1 MFVREEILKSRLQEE
16 RHTFILKLNDYT
28 GVIHLHSDYSH
39 DGRASILEI
48 VEAARANGI
57 DFVMLT
63 DHDWLQ
69 AKHDGYERSYDGV
82 LLFIGI
88 EVTPRYNHYLAFG
101 IDEPLITCDLA
112 WVFPYEDEQEISPQF
127 YIDWV
132 RSKGGLGF
140 IAHPDH
146 EGALRFHVKQHPWN
160 DWSVTGYTGIGIW
173 DFMTDFQSRLKGY
186 PSALLSY
193 YFPAYRLR
201 GPKKETLARWDDLN
215 RSRKVVGIGELDN
228 HETVKKLLGIQFH
241 IFPFSKA
248 FRFIRTHILTEAEF
262 LKEDELDREIIL
274 SALRRGRAYVALE
287 YFERAEGFSFVIM
300 DESEVATMGD
310 EFFLDDLAIVQIELP
325 MKGKIRLIKDGEL
338 FREQVGR
345 ELTCGI
351 DEPGIYRV
359 EVYHRRALMYR
370 PWIFSNPIYVR

>member
-1 MFVREEILKSRLQEE
+1 MFVREEILKARLQEE
-16 RHTFILKLNDYT
+16 RHTFVLKLNDYA

-39 DGRASILEI
+39 DGRASILDI

-69 AKHDGYERSYDGV
+69 AKHDGHERSYDGV
-82 LLFIGI
+82 HLFIGI

-101 IDEPLITCDLA
+101 IDEPLISCDLA
-112 WVFPYEDEQEISPQF
+112 WVFPHEDEQEISPQF

-160 DWSVTGYTGIGIW
+160 DWSVTGYTGMGIW

-193 YFPAYRLR
+193 YFPAYRLC
-201 GPKKETLARWDDLN
+201 GPKKETLARWDELN
-215 RSRKVVGIGELDN
+215 RSRKIVGIGELDN
-228 HETVKKLLGIQFH
+228 HETVKELLGIQFH
-241 IFPFSKA
+241 IFPFSEA
-248 FRFIRTHILTEAEF
+248 FRFIRTHIITEAEF
-262 LKEDELDREIIL
+262 LKEDELDRGIIL

-287 YFERAEGFSFVIM
+287 YFEKAKGFSFVIM

-310 EFFLDDLAIVQIELP
+310 DFLLDDLAIVQIELP
-325 MKGKIRLIKDGEL
+325 AKGKIRLIKDGEL
-338 FREQVGR
+338 FREAVGR

-359 EVYHRRALMYR
+359 EVYHRKALKYR

>member
-1 MFVREEILKSRLQEE
+1 MKSRLQEN
-16 RHTFILKLNDYT
+16 RHTFILKLNDYA

-69 AKHDGYERSYDGV
+69 AKYDGYERSYDGV
-82 LLFIGI
+82 LVFIGI

-101 IDEPLITCDLA
+101 IDEPLITCDLS
-112 WVFPYEDEQEISPQF
+112 WVFPYEDELEMSPQF

-132 RSKGGLGF
+132 RRKGGLGF

-146 EGALRFHVKQHPWN
+146 GGALRFHVKQHPWN

-193 YFPAYRLR
+193 YFPAYRLL
-201 GPKKETLARWDDLN
+201 GPKKETLKRWDELN
-215 RSRKVVGIGELDN
+215 RTRRVVGIGELDN
-228 HETVKKLLGIQFH
+228 HETVKELLGLRFH
-241 IFPFSKA
+241 IFPFRKA
-248 FRFIRTHILTEAEF
+248 FRFIRTHILTEASF
-262 LKEDELDREIIL
+262 MQEDELDREIIL
-274 SALRRGRAYVALE
+274 SALKRGRAYAALE
-287 YFERAEGFSFVIM
+287 YFEQARGFSFVIM

-310 EFFLDDLAIVQIELP
+310 EFYIDEMAIVQIELP
-325 MKGKIRLIKDGEL
+325 VKGKIRLIKDGEL
-338 FREQVGR
+338 FREEVGR
-345 ELTCGI
+345 EMVCGI

-359 EVYHRRALMYR
+359 EAYHKTFIKYR

>member
-16 RHTFILKLNDYT
+16 RHTFVLKLNDYA

-48 VEAARANGI
+48 VEAARRNGI

-69 AKHDGYERSYDGV
+69 ARHDGYERSYDGV
-82 LLFIGI
+82 HLFIGI
-88 EVTPRYNHYLAFG
+88 EVTPRFNHYLAFG
-101 IDEPLITCDLA
+101 IDEPLITCDLS
-112 WVFPYEDEQEISPQF
+112 WVFPYEDELEISPQ
-127 YIDWV
+127 YCIDWV

-160 DWSVTGYTGIGIW
+160 DWTVTGYTGIGIW
-173 DFMTDFQSRLKGY
+173 DFMTDWQSRLKGY
-186 PSALLSY
+186 PSALLGY

-201 GPKKETLARWDDLN
+201 GPKKETLRRWDELN
-215 RSRKVVGIGELDN
+215 RTRKVVGIGELDN

-241 IFPFSKA
+241 IFPFTEA

-262 LKEDELDREIIL
+262 LKEDELDREIIF
-274 SALRRGRAYVALE
+274 SALRRGRAYIALE
-287 YFERAEGFSFVIM
+287 YFESAKGFSFVIM

-310 EFFLDDLAIVQIELP
+310 EFLLDDLAIVQIELP
-325 MKGKIRLIKDGEL
+325 VKGKIRLIKDGEL
-338 FREQVGR
+338 FREMVGR

-351 DEPGIYRV
+351 DEPGLYRV
-359 EVYHRRALMYR
+359 EVYHRRALKYR

>member
-1 MFVREEILKSRLQEE
+1 MFVREEILKARLQED
-16 RHTFILKLNDYT
+16 RHTFVLKLNDYA

-48 VEAARANGI
+48 VDAARANGI

-63 DHDWLQ
+63 DHSWLQ
-69 AKHDGYERSYDGV
+69 AKYDGYERSYDGV
-82 LLFIGI
+82 RLFIGI

-101 IDEPLITCDLA
+101 IDEPLITCDLS
-112 WVFPYEDEQEISPQF
+112 WVFPYEDEQDISPQF

-132 RSKGGLGF
+132 RSKGGIGF

-146 EGALRFHVKQHPWN
+146 EGAPRFHVKQFNWN
-160 DWSVTGYTGIGIW
+160 DWTVSGYTGIGIW
-173 DFMTDFQSRLKGY
+173 DFMTDWQSRLKGY
-186 PSALLSY
+186 ASALLSY
-193 YFPAYRLR
+193 YFPAYMLR
-201 GPKKETLARWDDLN
+201 GPKQETLERWDELN
-215 RSRKVVGIGELDN
+215 RTRKVVGIGELDN
-228 HETVKKLLGIQFH
+228 HETVKEMFGIEFY

-248 FRFIRTHILTEAEF
+248 FRFIRTHIVTEAKF
-262 LKEDELDREIIL
+262 LDEDELDREIIL

-287 YFERAEGFSFVIM
+287 YFEKAQGFSFVVM

-310 EFFLDDLAIVQIELP
+310 EFLIDDMAIIQIELP
-325 MKGKIRLIKDGEL
+325 RTGKIRLIKDGKL
-338 FREQVGR
+338 FRESVGI
-345 ELTCGI
+345 EMVCGI

-359 EVYHRRALMYR
+359 EVYHWKAFKYR

>member
-1 MFVREEILKSRLQEE
+1 VFIREEILKERLRED
-16 RHTFILKLNDYT
+16 RHTFVLKLHDYA

-39 DGRASILEI
+39 DGRTSILEI

-82 LLFIGI
+82 HLIIGI

-112 WVFPYEDEQEISPQF
+112 WVFPHEDEIDISPQF

-132 RSKGGLGF
+132 RSKGGIGF

-146 EGALRFHVKQHPWN
+146 EGAPRFHVKQFSWN
-160 DWSVTGYTGIGIW
+160 DWTVSGYTGIGIW
-173 DFMTDFQSRLKGY
+173 DFMTDWQSRLKGY
-186 PSALLSY
+186 PSALLGY
-193 YFPAYRLR
+193 YFTAYRLR
-201 GPKKETLARWDDLN
+201 GPKKETLKRWDELN
-215 RSRKVVGIGELDN
+215 RTRKSVGIGELDN
-228 HETVKKLLGIQFH
+228 HSTVKKLLGIQFH
-241 IFPFSKA
+241 IFPFREA

-262 LKEDELDREIIL
+262 LKEDELDRAIIL

-287 YFERAEGFSFVIM
+287 YFARAKGFSFVIM

-310 EFFLDDLAIVQIELP
+310 EFLLDDLAIVQIELP
-325 MKGKIRLIKDGEL
+325 VKGKIRLIKDGEL
-338 FREQVGR
+338 FRETVGR

-351 DEPGIYRV
+351 DELGIYRV
-359 EVYHRRALMYR
+359 EVYLWKAFKYR
-370 PWIFSNPIYVR
+370 PWIFSNPIYVK

>member
-16 RHTFILKLNDYT
+16 RHTFILKLNDYA

-39 DGRASILEI
+39 DGRASILDI

-69 AKHDGYERSYDGV
+69 AKHDGHERSYDGV
-82 LLFIGI
+82 HLFIGI

-101 IDEPLITCDLA
+101 IDEPLISCDLA
-112 WVFPYEDEQEISPQF
+112 WVFPHEDEQEISPQF

-160 DWSVTGYTGIGIW
+160 DWSVTGYTGMGIW

-193 YFPAYRLR
+193 YFPAYRLC
-201 GPKKETLARWDDLN
+201 GPKKETLARWDELN
-215 RSRKVVGIGELDN
+215 RSRKIVGIGELDN
-228 HETVKKLLGIQFH
+228 HETVKELLGIQFH
-241 IFPFSKA
+241 IFPFSEA

-262 LKEDELDREIIL
+262 LKEDELDRGIIL
-274 SALRRGRAYVALE
+274 SALRRGRVYVALE
-287 YFERAEGFSFVIM
+287 YFENAKGFSFVIM

-310 EFFLDDLAIVQIELP
+310 DFLLDELAIVQIELP
-325 MKGKIRLIKDGEL
+325 AKGKIRLIKDGEL
-338 FREQVGR
+338 FREAVGR

-359 EVYHRRALMYR
+359 EVYHRKALKYR
-370 PWIFSNPIYVR
+370 PWIFSNPIYVK

>member
-1 MFVREEILKSRLQEE
+1 MRTR
-16 RHTFILKLNDYT
+16 
-28 GVIHLHSDYSH
+28 
-39 DGRASILEI
+39 
-48 VEAARANGI
+48 
-57 DFVMLT
+57 
-63 DHDWLQ
+63 
-69 AKHDGYERSYDGV
+69 
-82 LLFIGI
+82 
-88 EVTPRYNHYLAFG
+88 
-101 IDEPLITCDLA
+101 
-112 WVFPYEDEQEISPQF
+112 QEISPQF

-173 DFMTDFQSRLKGY
+173 DFMTDCQSRLKGY

-193 YFPAYRLR
+193 YFPAYRLC
-201 GPKKETLARWDDLN
+201 GPKKETLERWDELN
-215 RSRKVVGIGELDN
+215 RTRKVVGIGELDN

-241 IFPFSKA
+241 IFPFSEA

-262 LKEDELDREIIL
+262 LKEDELDRGIIL

-287 YFERAEGFSFVIM
+287 YFENAKGFSFVIM

-310 EFFLDDLAIVQIELP
+310 EFLLDELAIVQIGLP
-325 MKGKIRLIKDGEL
+325 AKGKIRLIKDGKL
-338 FREQVGR
+338 FREAVGR

-359 EVYHRRALMYR
+359 EVYLMERRSSTGPGSSQIRSTSDKHAYPVHSVYPVLPVKKSIWKHFFPDRMDR
-370 PWIFSNPIYVR
+370 IDGKDRIDLFFRHISPHGRSFSPKGRRQRSESPAAGLLS